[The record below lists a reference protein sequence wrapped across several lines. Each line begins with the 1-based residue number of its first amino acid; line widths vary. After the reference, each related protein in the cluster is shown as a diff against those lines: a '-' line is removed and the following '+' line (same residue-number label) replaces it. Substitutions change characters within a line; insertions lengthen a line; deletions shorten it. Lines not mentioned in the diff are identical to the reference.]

1 MILLELPDVE
11 WGAGGAMSARSNAA
25 SASSITN
32 RSMLDA
38 METLIQMK
46 GLLVMIGVDVLVD
59 WNRAVAVQ

>member
-1 MILLELPDVE
+1 
-11 WGAGGAMSARSNAA
+11 MSARSNAA